1 MMVVN
6 FGEYVKENAWTW
18 AGAVYLLLTLSGAT
32 FVQAALVTLITI
44 AVHGFLTMKGD
55 DDEQGG

>member
-44 AVHGFLTMKGD
+44 VVHGVLTLKGD
-55 DDEQGG
+55 DDGKDS